1 MNLKKLKESARKHEQ
16 KEDWPTA
23 VKIYLRAIEASE
35 SGLEPVPDLSLYNRV
50 GDLYMKLNDAAQA
63 VKTYERAVDLYA
75 DQGFANNA
83 IAICGKIL
91 RVNPGRMH
99 TYLTLAKLYARKN
112 FVVDAKKNLLE
123 YLDRMNKANRRDE
136 AFREVSGFAHQFH
149 GEAEIRDMLREL
161 VQAASRETHSGE
173 QLDKLAAQLEA
184 GPAGA
189 TTGGV
194 GVDSAPSGRGRRP
207 GELVF
212 LDTSA
217 ALPAEPLLEP
227 LPEVP
232 EPPVEA
238 PPEPPVQ
245 PPEVSSPTSDLPLI
259 DLGDEASAETMAPDT
274 GLELEEEFGDEGVLD
289 ADAVSEQLADDV
301 PELEGVEPTALAGD
315 DSADVEVLEGLEVGG
330 GITIEDQ
337 LGVEEQELEEGVE
350 PTILDG
356 VELESVPT
364 RLEDLEVAEFEDLD
378 GAEPGPVTMDEQALE
393 PEAAAEVGSEE
404 QEVELQPVDEV
415 EELDTVGSWDTDAPE
430 FVEEAEQTDQEPAE
444 EAWAEEEDVQVEEPA
459 PALPWLSGEET
470 AGDLEDSGLAVVE
483 PIWADEDA
491 VEVEAEA
498 EAEEKAAEPLEV
510 SGFAE
515 EAVEQ
520 DEFPEYAAPAVEEM
534 PPSLPEW
541 APQSFGT
548 TDLGQVDIVGLEQQ
562 LAQSPNDPFTH
573 RALGEGLITAGSK
586 ERGLY
591 ELELALAG
599 FEARQDWGR
608 STDVLRGLVRLD
620 PNRIWYYQ
628 KRVELAFR
636 SGEKGRLVEAYLEL
650 GDVLVRVGSLEKA
663 LAVYGRV
670 LEHDPANE
678 FASAALDVLR
688 PVRPADVDQ
697 PAMPSRRH
705 APDADAD
712 ADAERTEEQYVDLGA
727 LVLEPRP
734 RRDTRIRV
742 EDEEPTGDE
751 ERDFELMLEQFKAA
765 LEESLT
771 DEDYQAHYD
780 LGVAFKEMG
789 LLDEA
794 IAEFQKALR
803 APEGRLRTSEALGVS
818 FYEKGQ
824 YAVAEAILR
833 RAVDGISGLD
843 DEKIGLLYWLGRSTE
858 SLGRVRE
865 ALKAYERAMAVDVGF
880 MDINERVRRLEAGS
894 A

>member
-23 VKIYLRAIEASE
+23 IKIYLRAIEASE

-50 GDLYMKLNDAAQA
+50 GDLYMKLNDTAQA

-99 TYLTLAKLYARKN
+99 SYLTLAKLYARKN

-136 AFREVSGFAHQFH
+136 AFREVSGFAEQFH
-149 GEAEIRDMLREL
+149 GEAEIRDMLRDL

-184 GPAGA
+184 GPTGAPGGGAGA
-189 TTGGV
+189 E
-194 GVDSAPSGRGRRP
+194 SAPARRGRRP
-207 GELVF
+207 GDLVF

-217 ALPAEPLLEP
+217 AMPAELLEP
-227 LPEVP
+227 LPELP
-232 EPPVEA
+232 ELPVDA

-245 PPEVSSPTSDLPLI
+245 PPEVSSPTSDLPLL
-259 DLGDEASAETMAPDT
+259 DLGDEPPPEIMAPDL
-274 GLELEEEFGDEGVLD
+274 GLELEEEFNDGGLVDSGAL
-289 ADAVSEQLADDV
+289 SGQLIEDV
-301 PELEGVEPTALAGD
+301 PELEEVEPTALAGD
-315 DSADVEVLEGLEVGG
+315 DAVEVEALEGLKIDGG
-330 GITIEDQ
+330 LAIEDQ
-337 LGVEEQELEEGVE
+337 SLVENQDLEEGVE
-350 PTILDG
+350 PTALGG

-364 RLEDLEVAEFEDLD
+364 RLEDLEVAEFDALD
-378 GAEPGPVTMDEQALE
+378 GAEPGPVSMDEAALE
-393 PEAAAEVGSEE
+393 PEPEAVSEE
-404 QEVELQPVDEV
+404 SAGLETVDEV
-415 EELDTVGSWDTDAPE
+415 VEVGRTLGSWDTEAPE
-430 FVEEAEQTDQEPAE
+430 IVEEVEQADQEPAG
-444 EAWAEEEDVQVEEPA
+444 AGWAEEDIRV
-459 PALPWLSGEET
+459 EET
-470 AGDLEDSGLAVVE
+470 APAPTWPGQEGIENLGDSGLTDVGPV
-483 PIWADEDA
+483 WVDEESVA
-491 VEVEAEA
+491 
-498 EAEEKAAEPLEV
+498 AEESAAEPLEV
-510 SGFAE
+510 SGFRAE
-515 EAVEQ
+515 DEAAEA
-520 DEFPEYAAPAVEEM
+520 DEFPEIPAPADGV
-534 PPSLPEW
+534 PPGSPHW
-541 APQSFGT
+541 APQSVGAM
-548 TDLGQVDIVGLEQQ
+548 DVAEADIAALEQR
-562 LAQSPNDPFTH
+562 LAQNSSDPFAH

-599 FEARQDWGR
+599 FEARQDWGH
-608 STDVLRGLVRLD
+608 STDVLRELVRLD

-678 FASAALDVLR
+678 FAQAALDVLR
-688 PVRPADVDQ
+688 PVRPDDVPQ
-697 PAMPSRRH
+697 PSAGSRRR
-705 APDADAD
+705 APDAAT
-712 ADAERTEEQYVDLGA
+712 EPTEEEYVDLGA

-803 APEGRLRTSEALGVS
+803 APEGRLRTSEALGLS

-858 SLGRVRE
+858 SLGRVRD
-865 ALKAYERAMAVDVGF
+865 ALGAYERAMAVDVGF
-880 MDINERVRRLEAGS
+880 MDINERVRRLEAGLP
-894 A
+894 

>member
-50 GDLYMKLNDAAQA
+50 GDLYMKLNDTAQA

-136 AFREVSGFAHQFH
+136 AFREVSGFAEQFH
-149 GEAEIRDMLREL
+149 GEAEIREMLRDL

-184 GPAGA
+184 DPAGA
-189 TTGGV
+189 PTSGAGV
-194 GVDSAPSGRGRRP
+194 ESAAPRRRRRP
-207 GELVF
+207 GDLVF

-217 ALPAEPLLEP
+217 ATPAEPQLEP
-227 LPEVP
+227 LPEL
-232 EPPVEA
+232 PVE

-245 PPEVSSPTSDLPLI
+245 PPETISPTSDLPLL
-259 DLGDEASAETMAPDT
+259 DLGEEPAVDVVPADAGLDLEEELGDEVLLDV
-274 GLELEEEFGDEGVLD
+274 GVR
-289 ADAVSEQLADDV
+289 SEQPQDDV
-301 PELEGVEPTALAGD
+301 PELEDVEPTALAGD
-315 DSADVEVLEGLEVGG
+315 DSVQVDPMEGLEVGG
-330 GITIEDQ
+330 GLTIQDQAELEDQ
-337 LGVEEQELEEGVE
+337 DLEAGLE
-350 PTILDG
+350 PTALDE
-356 VELESVPT
+356 VELETLPT

-378 GAEPGPVTMDEQALE
+378 GVDLGPVSMDETDLEPGAR
-393 PEAAAEVGSEE
+393 AEVVSEE
-404 QEVELQPVDEV
+404 VVGFEPAGEVV
-415 EELDTVGSWDTDAPE
+415 EPGIAPGSWDTEAPE
-430 FVEEAEQTDQEPAE
+430 SVEEYQDEDRVLEE
-444 EAWAEEEDVQVEEPA
+444 EAWEEGIPAREAVPTTWRSGQEAAEDLTDSDVAGFEPVWVDEHAVEGE
-459 PALPWLSGEET
+459 GEEH
-470 AGDLEDSGLAVVE
+470 
-483 PIWADEDA
+483 
-491 VEVEAEA
+491 
-498 EAEEKAAEPLEV
+498 AAEMLDV
-510 SGFAE
+510 SGFTE
-515 EAVEQ
+515 EAVEE
-520 DEFPEYAAPAVEEM
+520 DEFEKSAAPAAEEV
-534 PPSLPEW
+534 PSRSPEW
-541 APQSFGT
+541 APQSVGT
-548 TDLGQVDIVGLEQQ
+548 IDLAQVDIVGLEQQ
-562 LAQSPNDPFTH
+562 LAQSPNDPFAH

-608 STDVLRGLVRLD
+608 STDVLRELVRLD

-678 FASAALDVLR
+678 FAQAALDVLR
-688 PVRPADVDQ
+688 PVRPSEADQ
-697 PAMPSRRH
+697 PAMSSRRH
-705 APDADAD
+705 ARNAA
-712 ADAERTEEQYVDLGA
+712 AEPSEEEYVDLGA

-742 EDEEPTGDE
+742 GDEVPTGDE

-865 ALKAYERAMAVDVGF
+865 ALGAYERAMAVDVGF

>member
-50 GDLYMKLNDAAQA
+50 GDLYMKLNDTARA

-136 AFREVSGFAHQFH
+136 AFREVTGFAEQFH

-161 VQAASRETHSGE
+161 VQAASRETHSAE

-189 TTGGV
+189 STGDVGV
-194 GVDSAPSGRGRRP
+194 GSAASRQGRRP

-245 PPEVSSPTSDLPLI
+245 PPEVTSPTSDLPLI
-259 DLGDEASAETMAPDT
+259 DLGDEASAETLAPDS
-274 GLELEEEFGDEGVLD
+274 GLELEEEFGGESLLD
-289 ADAVSEQLADDV
+289 GDAVSEQLADDV

-330 GITIEDQ
+330 GLTIEDQ
-337 LGVEEQELEEGVE
+337 LEGEEQELEEGVE
-350 PTILDG
+350 PTALDG

-393 PEAAAEVGSEE
+393 ADAAAEVGSEE
-404 QEVELQPVDEV
+404 EVELQPVDQV

-430 FVEEAEQTDQEPAE
+430 FVKEAGQADQEPPE
-444 EAWAEEEDVQVEEPA
+444 EAWAEEDVQGEGPA
-459 PALPWLSGEET
+459 AALPWLSGEEA
-470 AGDLEDSGLAVVE
+470 AGDLEDPDLAGAE
-483 PIWADEDA
+483 PNWVDEDA
-491 VEVEAEA
+491 VEAEA

-510 SGFAE
+510 SGFAAE
-515 EAVEQ
+515 DEAVEE
-520 DEFPEYAAPAVEEM
+520 DEFPAFEAPAADEM
-534 PPSLPEW
+534 PPSSPGW
-541 APQSFGT
+541 APQGVGT
-548 TDLGQVDIVGLEQQ
+548 MDLVQADIAGLEQQ
-562 LAQSPNDPFTH
+562 LAQSPNDPFAH

-608 STDVLRGLVRLD
+608 STDVLRELVRLD

-688 PVRPADVDQ
+688 PARPAEVDQ
-697 PAMPSRRH
+697 PARPSRRR
-705 APDADAD
+705 AD
-712 ADAERTEEQYVDLGA
+712 ADAERTEEEYVDLGA

-742 EDEEPTGDE
+742 GDEEPTGDE

>member
-50 GDLYMKLNDAAQA
+50 GDLYMKLNDTAQA

-136 AFREVSGFAHQFH
+136 AFREVSGFAEQFH
-149 GEAEIRDMLREL
+149 GEAEIRDMLRDL
-161 VQAASRETHSGE
+161 VQAASRETHPTE

-184 GPAGA
+184 GPTGAG
-189 TTGGV
+189 TGDVGV
-194 GVDSAPSGRGRRP
+194 GSAPSRRGRRP
-207 GELVF
+207 GDLVF

-217 ALPAEPLLEP
+217 ALSAEPLLEP

-238 PPEPPVQ
+238 PSEPPVQ
-245 PPEVSSPTSDLPLI
+245 PPEVASPTSDLPLI
-259 DLGDEASAETMAPDT
+259 DLGEEASGETLAPDS
-274 GLELEEEFGDEGVLD
+274 GLELEEEFGGEGLLD
-289 ADAVSEQLADDV
+289 GDAVSEQLADEV
-301 PELEGVEPTALAGD
+301 PELEGVEPTAFAGD
-315 DSADVEVLEGLEVGG
+315 DSTDVEALEGLEVDG

-337 LGVEEQELEEGVE
+337 LEGAEQELEAGVE
-350 PTILDG
+350 PTALDG

-378 GAEPGPVTMDEQALE
+378 AAEPGPVPMDKQILE
-393 PEAAAEVGSEE
+393 ADAAAEVGSEE
-404 QEVELQPVDEV
+404 EEVELQPVDEV
-415 EELDTVGSWDTDAPE
+415 EEPDTVGSWDTDAPE
-430 FVEEAEQTDQEPAE
+430 FVTEAGQADQEPPE
-444 EAWAEEEDVQVEEPA
+444 ESWVEEDVQGA
-459 PALPWLSGEET
+459 AAALPWQSGEAA
-470 AGDLEDSGLAVVE
+470 AGDLEDPDLLGIE
-483 PIWADEDA
+483 PTWADE
-491 VEVEAEA
+491 EAT
-498 EAEEKAAEPLEV
+498 EAEENIAEPLGA
-510 SGFAE
+510 SGFQD
-515 EAVEQ
+515 EAVEEEQ
-520 DEFPEYAAPAVEEM
+520 LAEFEAPAAAEV
-534 PPSLPEW
+534 PSGAPEW
-541 APQSFGT
+541 APPSVGT
-548 TDLGQVDIVGLEQQ
+548 MDLAQADIAELEQQ
-562 LAQSPNDPFTH
+562 LAQNPNDPFAH

-608 STDVLRGLVRLD
+608 STDVLRELVRLD

-688 PVRPADVDQ
+688 PARPAEVDQ
-697 PAMPSRRH
+697 PAMPSRRR
-705 APDADAD
+705 ASDADVD
-712 ADAERTEEQYVDLGA
+712 ADRTEEDYVDLGA

-742 EDEEPTGDE
+742 GDEEPTGDE